1 MGKLD
6 PMKIVEYVFVMV
18 ENEAAFSDPSDA
30 NLAVGDR
37 SFKYYIFDWDNNIL
51 HMPTRI
57 HLEHKTEE
65 GGWEPLAVTTSFYSV
80 VRNDRDH
87 YRPPGGDW
95 EMAFREFRD
104 FANDPESQFLKDTK
118 AALAPVAEGR
128 EEGGPSFRQFRK
140 ALVEG
145 RLFAIVTAR
154 GHQSETIRAGVVYF
168 IEQVLS
174 AEERGEMMRNL
185 RGYRAVFERDEEWL
199 TDEEVLSLYLDLNR
213 YHAVTSPE
221 FRAWM
226 GVNAP
231 GVDIQEEAKQFA
243 IRDFLDHI
251 IRICRKSGV
260 DKPISVGFSDDDPRN
275 VRAVEGFIEKELH
288 RAFPHVKFV
297 VYDTSD
303 PEVPDGRKIVVT
315 GQLELNFNA

>member
-1 MGKLD
+1 MDTQEPAYD
-6 PMKIVEYVFVMV
+6 PDI
-18 ENEAAFSDPSDA
+18 
-30 NLAVGDR
+30 NLAVRDR
-37 SFKYYIFDWDNNIL
+37 AFKYYIFDWDNNIL

-57 HLEHKTEE
+57 HLEHKTDSGE
-65 GGWEPLAVTTSFYSV
+65 WEHLAVSTSFYSV
-80 VRNDRDH
+80 VRNDREH
-87 YRPPGGDW
+87 YRPPNGDW
-95 EMAFREFRD
+95 EEAFREFRD
-104 FANDPESQFLKDTK
+104 FASEPESKFLVDTK
-118 AALAPVAEGR
+118 TALAPIVAGEK
-128 EEGGPSFRQFRK
+128 EGGPSFRQFRQ

-154 GHQSETIRAGVVYF
+154 GHRSETIRQGVLYF
-168 IEQVLS
+168 IQNVLTDD
-174 AEERGEMMRNL
+174 EKGEMLRNL
-185 RGYRAVFERDEEWL
+185 RGYRAVFEQDAHWL
-199 TDEEVLSLYLDLNR
+199 TDEEVLEAYLDLNR

-243 IRDFLDHI
+243 IMDFMRHVF
-251 IRICRKSGV
+251 RIVRQSGV

-275 VRAVEGFIEKELH
+275 VRAVEEFIERELH
-288 RAFPHVKFV
+288 REFPQVKFV

-315 GQLELNFNA
+315 GQLELDFR

>member
-1 MGKLD
+1 MR
-6 PMKIVEYVFVMV
+6 E
-18 ENEAAFSDPSDA
+18 EAEA
-30 NLAVGDR
+30 NLDVRNRA
-37 SFKYYIFDWDNNIL
+37 FKYYIFDWDNNIL

-57 HLEHKTEE
+57 HLEHKTAE
-65 GGWEPLAVTTSFYSV
+65 GIWEPLAVTTSFYSV
-80 VRNDRDH
+80 VRNDREH
-87 YRPPGGDW
+87 YRPPEGDW
-95 EMAFREFRD
+95 ELAFREFRD

-118 AALAPVAEGR
+118 AAMAPVIEGK
-128 EEGGPSFRQFRK
+128 EEGGPSFHQFRK

-154 GHQSETIRAGVVYF
+154 GHKSETIRAGVEYF
-168 IEQVLS
+168 IFKVLTD
-174 AEERGEMMRNL
+174 EERREMMRNL
-185 RGYRAVFERDEEWL
+185 RGYRAVYEQDEGWL
-199 TDEEVLSLYLDLNR
+199 SDEEVLSLYLDLNR

-275 VRAVEGFIEKELH
+275 VRAVEEYIVKELH
-288 RAFPHVKFV
+288 RIFPHVKFV

-315 GQLELNFNA
+315 GQLEFDFDRKGTKSV

>member
-1 MGKLD
+1 MGYGLG
-6 PMKIVEYVFVMV
+6 MAE
-18 ENEAAFSDPSDA
+18 EADFLPDPSDV
-30 NLAVGDR
+30 NLEVGNR
-37 SFKYYIFDWDNNIL
+37 TFKYYIFDWDNNIL

-57 HLEHKTEE
+57 HLEHKTPD
-65 GGWEPLAVTTSFYSV
+65 GSWEPLAVTTSFYSV
-80 VRNDRDH
+80 VRNDREH
-87 YRPPGGDW
+87 YRPPEGDW
-95 EMAFREFRD
+95 EAAFREFRD

-118 AALAPVAEGR
+118 SALAPVIEGR
-128 EEGGPSFRQFRK
+128 EEGGPSFHQFRK

-154 GHQSETIRAGVVYF
+154 GHKSETIRAGVEYF
-168 IEQVLS
+168 IANVLT
-174 AEERGEMMRNL
+174 EEARREMMRNL
-185 RGYRAVFERDEEWL
+185 RGYRALYESDEAWL
-199 TDEEVLSLYLDLNR
+199 TDEEVLSLYLDLNK

-221 FRAWM
+221 FRAQM
-226 GVNAP
+226 GMNAP

-243 IRDFLDHI
+243 IKDFLDHI

-275 VRAVEGFIEKELH
+275 VRAVEQFIEQELH

-315 GQLELNFNA
+315 GQLELNFKP